1 MADSAVLLVAHGSR
15 VAESNA
21 EIEAVAE
28 RLGGALAPV
37 RTVRH
42 AYLELA
48 EPSISEAIDAL
59 VGCGVE
65 DIVVIPY
72 FLAAGRHVRE
82 DIPDIVRAAQERHP
96 GLCIEMTGHFG
107 AQDQVLDVLSTMAVA
122 RAKS

>member
-21 EIEAVAE
+21 EIEALSE
-28 RLGGALAPV
+28 RLAGILVPV

-48 EPSISEAIDAL
+48 EPSIGEAIDAL
-59 VGCGVE
+59 VGNGVV

-82 DIPDIVRAAQERHP
+82 DIPAIVRAARERHP
-96 GLCIEMTGHFG
+96 GLQIAMTDHFG
-107 AQDQVLDVLSTMAVA
+107 ARDRVLEVLSAMVA
-122 RAKS
+122 DHAES